1 MIDILTRAG
10 ALFLAPPRDARTS
23 SRPPVAPL
31 VAVLAE
37 PCTIAAATG
46 GVAAALR
53 RPSGARA
60 AVVCRPVPLRPGL
73 GAAPGD
79 LRDGAPPPPGR
90 AVAGRPPDNAA
101 DAVETA
107 HATDL
112 DAARPSSGGVATVG
126 AGRLARRLSEHG
138 VPAAGSGALCVVMLP
153 DDVEAAVRL
162 VWRAMA
168 TAGDAPVVV
177 GVTGRTAAL
186 DAFLAQADRLV
197 LATRAGAD
205 ATFVDVALG
214 SLTRLGPPVEA
225 ITLPVGV
232 LARRA
237 AALGF
242 ARLVAATP
250 EAAIA

>member
-1 MIDILTRAG
+1 VIDILTRAG

-37 PCTIAAATG
+37 PCAIAAATG

-53 RPSGARA
+53 RPSAARA
-60 AVVCRPVPLRPGL
+60 AVVCRPVPL
-73 GAAPGD
+73 
-79 LRDGAPPPPGR
+79 
-90 AVAGRPPDNAA
+90 
-101 DAVETA
+101 
-107 HATDL
+107 
-112 DAARPSSGGVATVG
+112 SGGLATVR
-126 AGRLARRLSEHG
+126 AGRLARRLTEHG
-138 VPAAGSGALCVVMLP
+138 VPAAGSGALCLVVLP

-177 GVTGRTAAL
+177 GVTARTAAL

-197 LATRAGAD
+197 LATRTGAD
-205 ATFVDVALG
+205 ATFVDVALR
-214 SLTRLGPPVEA
+214 SLARLGPPAEA

-242 ARLVAATP
+242 ARLAAAAP